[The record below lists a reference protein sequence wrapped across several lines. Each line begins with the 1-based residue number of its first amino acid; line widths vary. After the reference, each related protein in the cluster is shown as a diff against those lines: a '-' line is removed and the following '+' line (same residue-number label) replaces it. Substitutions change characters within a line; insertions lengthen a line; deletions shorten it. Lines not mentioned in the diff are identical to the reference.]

1 MKGAPGCAPRTRP
14 RLLPMEGA
22 GTSKA
27 RAASLYTTDLRE
39 SIRAR
44 GSRPRGT
51 TFSDR
56 LDGSPAHGDQR
67 ACRDAGVP
75 TFSPHD
81 LRHRRISLLH
91 HEGVHGRRSE
101 LASGSEASRRR
112 PRRTPMCLWTIGR
125 SIAQSY
131 SSASARCTPRS
142 TPRRAKPPCLQER
155 SRPAA
160 PILAH
165 VVERSSLNYVGQ
177 ERRKPT
183 NRHRR
188 HPYVDTLGSRRNRPR
203 PVRPSRR
210 EPRGGQPVTVEPV
223 PEDDCAGTTSYSA
236 TIASSFSGYP
246 SAR

>member
-1 MKGAPGCAPRTRP
+1 MHLGVHRGPDLGCYRWRGRVRP
-14 RLLPMEGA
+14 RR
-22 GTSKA
+22 A
-27 RAASLYTTDLRE
+27 RPRCTQPICASLLERE
-39 SIRAR
+39 DRDPEAPLFPI
-44 GSRPRGT
+44 GST
-51 TFSDR
+51 DR
-56 LDGSPAHGDQR
+56 LRMAISR